1 MPFIPRQVKP
11 PARLAISC
19 KVPQEVAT
27 LLRHYAEFLESSQEY
42 VVAETLCLAFR
53 RDKEFHTWLATA
65 HPEIR
70 VTTRESFTAP
80 ADRPR
85 PTGGAGPAIAAS
97 ARRSPTPSDPLSN
110 VAAAETFVREE
121 RARA

>member
-27 LLRHYAEFLESSQEY
+27 LLKHYAEFLESSQEY
-42 VVAETLCLAFR
+42 VVAQTLCLAFR

-65 HPEIR
+65 HPEMR
-70 VTTRESFTAP
+70 VTRESLTTP

-85 PTGGAGPAIAAS
+85 PTRGAGPATAAS
-97 ARRSPTPSDPLSN
+97 PRRSPTPSDPLSN
-110 VAAAETFVREE
+110 AENLVRGE

>member
-19 KVPQEVAT
+19 RVPQEVAT
-27 LLRHYAEFLESSQEY
+27 LLKHYAEFLESSQEY

-53 RDKEFHTWLATA
+53 RDKEFHTWLATT
-65 HPEIR
+65 HPEMR
-70 VTTRESFTAP
+70 VTTRESLTTP

-85 PTGGAGPAIAAS
+85 PARGAGPATAAS

-110 VAAAETFVREE
+110 LADTETLVRGE